1 MEDPKANE
9 INVSKYIIKNTP
21 VGHLTQALDNLTI
34 VCGEELMDRDEVKAE
49 VKNYQEDHLEHFV
62 YNDQKVIVSKL
73 NKGADNFYHDQNKGI
88 KYQLAENNKEITGVE
103 TVEEGSELRKAVD
116 AELAKYKEKYYKGGV
131 TTTNVFYDPA
141 NGKLNVMISAHNI
154 NMKNFWSGEWLSTW
168 EFEASSKTLKGSVKA
183 NTYYYEEGNIQ
194 FNLKTEFSES
204 INGDDDASIAKS
216 IVSTIEKK
224 ENDVQMDLEKVY
236 DNFSDHY
243 IKPLRRKLPV
253 TGTKM
258 NWNLNQVQ
266 YGKH

>member
-1 MEDPKANE
+1 MEDPKTNE
-9 INVSKYIIKNTP
+9 INVAKYIIKHTP
-21 VGHLTQALDNLTI
+21 VGHLPQTVQNLSV
-34 VCGEELMDRDEVKAE
+34 VCGEELMDRAE
-49 VKNYQEDHLEHFV
+49 VKTDIVSYQEDHLFHVPV
-62 YNDQKVIVSKL
+62 YDGKAIVSKL
-73 NKGADNFYHDQNKGI
+73 NKDSEDYYYDQNKQIKFHLSEDFKEATGI
-88 KYQLAENNKEITGVE
+88 ESVE
-103 TVEEGSELRKAVD
+103 DDSSLRKAVE
-116 AELAKYKEKYYKGGV
+116 AALLKYKEKYYKGGV
-131 TTTNVFYDPA
+131 TTTNVFNDGA

-168 EFEASSKTLKGSVKA
+168 ELETGSNKVKGNIRA

-194 FNLKTEFSES
+194 FNLKTDFDETISG
-204 INGDDDASIAKS
+204 GDDEALAKS
-216 IVSTIEKK
+216 LIALIEKK